1 MWTEQ
6 LLGRRR
12 GLCLGLGLSGKVQS
26 SRWSKQGTGARGV
39 VLGWGSV
46 ESVSTRSSWHSST
59 TWSWRGGMKES
70 CVIFWKHDARST
82 FWQIGGAVCFPRL
95 RLSAALLGAGLLFG
109 WYEDTSLLYSPA
121 DAASLPVKY
130 RDVDSAYIHQCSLAR
145 ILSQPTTAS
154 CFDWASVPAAPLNT
168 CRCKCCWRWHCPFHI
183 GTCRPCKDSPFL
195 RMPEGSLLET
205 ALEKHEGE
213 T

>member
-1 MWTEQ
+1 LKYFTLPTMWTEQ

-46 ESVSTRSSWHSST
+46 ESGSTRSSWHSTEST

-95 RLSAALLGAGLLFG
+95 RLSAALLGAFLQNTETSTQLPSTSVLSCPHSFPANHSVLF
-109 WYEDTSLLYSPA
+109 
-121 DAASLPVKY
+121 
-130 RDVDSAYIHQCSLAR
+130 R
-145 ILSQPTTAS
+145 LS
-154 CFDWASVPAAPLNT
+154 
-168 CRCKCCWRWHCPFHI
+168 
-183 GTCRPCKDSPFL
+183 
-195 RMPEGSLLET
+195 
-205 ALEKHEGE
+205 
-213 T
+213 